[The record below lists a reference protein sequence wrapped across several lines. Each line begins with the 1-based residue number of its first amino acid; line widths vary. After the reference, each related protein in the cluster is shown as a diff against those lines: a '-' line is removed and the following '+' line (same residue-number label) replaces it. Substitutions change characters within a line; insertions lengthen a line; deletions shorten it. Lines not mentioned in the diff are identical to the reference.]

1 MAAPL
6 SADKSM
12 NVDQYVALFAPV
24 IRGQTAAIS
33 TFCGFTNFLCKQPK
47 KDELRIFRTP
57 SVVATKIF
65 LKMCVLIFAR
75 IWTKLGLV
83 ACKN

>member
-47 KDELRIFRTP
+47 KKDVLRIFRTP
-57 SVVATKIF
+57 SVVAIKSS
-65 LKMCVLIFAR
+65 
-75 IWTKLGLV
+75 
-83 ACKN
+83 